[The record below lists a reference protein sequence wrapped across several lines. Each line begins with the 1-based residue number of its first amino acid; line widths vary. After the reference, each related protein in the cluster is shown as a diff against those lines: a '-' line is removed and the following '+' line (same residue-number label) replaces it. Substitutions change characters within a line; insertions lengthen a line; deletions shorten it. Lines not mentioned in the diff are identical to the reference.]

1 MEWPRAVERVTEQ
14 EIDDR
19 IAIRELLLRYARGVD
34 ARDLALVASC
44 FTPDAGYRGALA
56 CGTIG
61 DALAALP
68 GAMGRYAAT
77 RHLITGQV
85 IELDGDVAR
94 SNAECTAQHWLPN
107 GDCRTVGVRYRDDL
121 VRGPEGWRIT
131 RREVE
136 ELWTRGRAAVGDG

>member
-1 MEWPRAVERVTEQ
+1 VTEQ

-19 IAIRELLLRYARGVD
+19 IAIRELVLRYARAVD
-34 ARDLALVASC
+34 ARDLGLVASC

-56 CGTIG
+56 RGTIG

-68 GAMGRYAAT
+68 AALERYAAT

-94 SNAECTAQHWLPN
+94 SEADCTAQHWLAD
-107 GDCRTVGVRYRDDL
+107 GACRTVGVRYRDEL
-121 VRGPEGWRIT
+121 ARGPEGWRIT
-131 RREVE
+131 RREVDA
-136 ELWTRGRAAVGDG
+136 LWMRGEAVANG